1 MKSVLD
7 DLKKLLGIEDD
18 SLDSK
23 LELILKS
30 VQGRLKLL
38 LGGIVVP
45 PEMNHIVLEVAVIRF
60 NRLGSEGMSSHNVEG
75 ENMSYND
82 NDFDGFMN
90 EIQAFL
96 YSHKES
102 KRGRVRF
109 ICGGIQKF
117 SFSRS
122 YLGSMTKLLGIMEMI

>member
-23 LELILKS
+23 LELILRS

-38 LGGIVVP
+38 LGGIEVP
-45 PEMNHIVLEVAVIRF
+45 AEMNHIVVEVAVIRF
-60 NRLGSEGMSSHNVEG
+60 NRLGSEGMSAHSVEG
-75 ENMSYND
+75 ESMSYND
-82 NDFDGFMN
+82 NDFDGFMD

-96 YSHKES
+96 DSQKES
-102 KRGRVRF
+102 KRGIVRF
-109 ICGGIQKF
+109 I
-117 SFSRS
+117 
-122 YLGSMTKLLGIMEMI
+122 

>member
-1 MKSVLD
+1 MLD
-7 DLKKLLGIEDD
+7 DLKILLGIDASDKD
-18 SLDSK
+18 SDEK
-23 LELILKS
+23 LLLILES
-30 VQGRLKLL
+30 VRNRLKLL
-38 LGGIVVP
+38 LGGMEVP
-45 PEMNHIVLEVAVIRF
+45 PSMQHIVTEVAVIRF

-96 YSHKES
+96 DSQKES

-109 ICGGIQKF
+109 I
-117 SFSRS
+117 
-122 YLGSMTKLLGIMEMI
+122 

>member
-1 MKSVLD
+1 
-7 DLKKLLGIEDD
+7 
-18 SLDSK
+18 
-23 LELILKS
+23 
-30 VQGRLKLL
+30 
-38 LGGIVVP
+38 
-45 PEMNHIVLEVAVIRF
+45 VAVIRF

-96 YSHKES
+96 DSQKES

-109 ICGGIQKF
+109 I
-117 SFSRS
+117 
-122 YLGSMTKLLGIMEMI
+122 

>member
-1 MKSVLD
+1 MLD
-7 DLKKLLGIEDD
+7 DLKILLGIDDEDSD
-18 SLDSK
+18 EKLLLILDS
-23 LELILKS
+23 
-30 VQGRLKLL
+30 VQNRLKLL
-38 LGGIVVP
+38 IGGLDVP
-45 PEMNHIVLEVAVIRF
+45 PEMNHICVEVAVIRF

-96 YSHKES
+96 DSQKES

-109 ICGGIQKF
+109 I
-117 SFSRS
+117 
-122 YLGSMTKLLGIMEMI
+122 

>member
-1 MKSVLD
+1 MKSMLD
-7 DLKKLLGIEDD
+7 DLKKLLEIDGND
-18 SLDSK
+18 LDPK

-38 LGGIVVP
+38 LGGIEVP
-45 PEMNHIVLEVAVIRF
+45 PEMEHIVLEVAVIRF

-96 YSHKES
+96 DSQNES

-109 ICGGIQKF
+109 I
-117 SFSRS
+117 
-122 YLGSMTKLLGIMEMI
+122 

>member
-18 SLDSK
+18 SLDPK

-38 LGGIVVP
+38 LGGIEVP

-96 YSHKES
+96 DSQKES
-102 KRGRVRF
+102 KRGRVGF
-109 ICGGIQKF
+109 I
-117 SFSRS
+117 
-122 YLGSMTKLLGIMEMI
+122 

>member
-1 MKSVLD
+1 MLN
-7 DLKKLLGIEDD
+7 DLKILLGIDDEDSD
-18 SLDSK
+18 EKLLLILDS
-23 LELILKS
+23 
-30 VQGRLKLL
+30 VQNRLKLL
-38 LGGIVVP
+38 IGGLDVP
-45 PEMNHIVLEVAVIRF
+45 PEMNHICVEVAVIRF

-96 YSHKES
+96 DSQKES

-109 ICGGIQKF
+109 I
-117 SFSRS
+117 
-122 YLGSMTKLLGIMEMI
+122 

>member
-1 MKSVLD
+1 MLD
-7 DLKKLLGIEDD
+7 DLKILLGIDISDRD
-18 SLDSK
+18 SDEK
-23 LELILKS
+23 LLLILGS
-30 VQGRLKLL
+30 VQNRLKLL
-38 LGGIVVP
+38 LGGMEVPSSMQHIVV
-45 PEMNHIVLEVAVIRF
+45 EVAVIRF

-96 YSHKES
+96 DSQKES

-109 ICGGIQKF
+109 I
-117 SFSRS
+117 
-122 YLGSMTKLLGIMEMI
+122 

>member
-1 MKSVLD
+1 MKSILD

-18 SLDSK
+18 SLDPK

-38 LGGIVVP
+38 LGGIEVP

-60 NRLGSEGMSSHNVEG
+60 NRLGSEGMSAHSVEG
-75 ENMSYND
+75 ESMSYND
-82 NDFDGFMN
+82 NDFDGFMD

-96 YSHKES
+96 DSQKES

-109 ICGGIQKF
+109 I
-117 SFSRS
+117 
-122 YLGSMTKLLGIMEMI
+122 

>member
-1 MKSVLD
+1 MLD

-23 LELILKS
+23 LELILRS

-38 LGGIVVP
+38 LGGIEVP
-45 PEMNHIVLEVAVIRF
+45 SEMNHIVMEVAVIRF
-60 NRLGSEGMSSHNVEG
+60 NRLGSEGMSAHSVEG
-75 ENMSYND
+75 ESMSYND
-82 NDFDGFMN
+82 NDFDGFLN

-96 YSHKES
+96 DSQEES

-109 ICGGIQKF
+109 I
-117 SFSRS
+117 
-122 YLGSMTKLLGIMEMI
+122 

>member
-23 LELILKS
+23 LELILRS

-38 LGGIVVP
+38 LRGIEVP
-45 PEMNHIVLEVAVIRF
+45 QEMNHIVVEVAVIRF
-60 NRLGSEGMSSHNVEG
+60 NRLGSEGMSAHSVEG
-75 ENMSYND
+75 ESMSYND
-82 NDFDGFMN
+82 NDFDGFMD

-96 YSHKES
+96 DSQKES

-109 ICGGIQKF
+109 I
-117 SFSRS
+117 
-122 YLGSMTKLLGIMEMI
+122 